1 MAGLVMLLEQVLAEV
16 AGHLA
21 PDGMNM
27 ICVILRVIQ
36 LDQERRRLNPVIVR
50 GAPASSPRPCEVD
63 ISSRLINLGYSLFS
77 EFVGHV
83 AGIFLDQRH
92 EGIELPDIHRGS
104 RQAGWLALKSR
115 LAAGTG
121 QDFRIGDR
129 GYDGDLLLAFVQSM

>member
-50 GAPASSPRPCEVD
+50 VAPASSPRPCGVD
-63 ISSRLINLGYSLFS
+63 ISSRFIYLGYPPFS
-77 EFVGHV
+77 QFVGDIPS
-83 AGIFLDQRH
+83 IFLHQRH
-92 EGIELPDIHRGS
+92 KRIELPELVVEADRPD
-104 RQAGWLALKSR
+104 GWPWRAALR
-115 LAAGTG
+115 LAPV
-121 QDFRIGDR
+121 R
-129 GYDGDLLLAFVQSM
+129 